1 MDPPPASNKSDRI
14 TFKGGLRGLLRQDVD
29 ADAVTALFTGVAKR
43 ASALA
48 TRALFLVKLLLLHKF
63 GAGEPLPQITH
74 TFMLDAL
81 KVVGRPSRRVRASAG
96 QDELAAFYDEHFRP
110 QLPAGDEPPSYEFLG
125 DALGYIARSLVAAVE
140 TNIEQHFVEYVEAY
154 VNACFDKRGTLAR
167 IEDERRQQQQSDPP
181 VRIDYEAEA
190 STFLN
195 LLRAIKTDL
204 LNVNREPR
212 HTPQDLHGWIDRER
226 GLVLPNKEDF
236 TRGLVAYDVACHPQ
250 DYLLPMLRMTRAM
263 ESMGA
268 RLRNVVPLRTTLV
281 PMHVTF
287 DTLTLVRLFH
297 ASGVFNHFEE
307 SKTKLEHDFAG
318 HKDDI
323 WSALF
328 QTDDARIFH
337 SHDYAFDHMIRT
349 DGVSCCVIH
358 ARRGLEGA
366 ARPKGK
372 RRRKRKKKKRT
383 EKYIDE
389 LTEAERASLQG
400 AAVVGIDPGINNLLF
415 CSMDTDD
422 GAVTYRYTQAQRRF
436 ETKARHYANVEHEAK
451 KSADIEGRSVVQW
464 ESTLSA
470 HNFKTVDVERFK
482 ACIRAKLAVYEKLGP
497 FYAERL
503 WRKMRLNGYWARGR
517 SERKMVADF
526 RAAFGAPPAV
536 VVGMGDWAQRGHCK
550 FKEPVKGKGLRD
562 VLRRAGYR
570 VLLVDEFR
578 TSIQCSSCQAPEA
591 VCSEFLRRSDEDAW
605 LDHGLLRCQS
615 CKRRWKRDA
624 NGAANMA
631 RLTRAALAHEARPAY
646 LSRQRPRR
654 RRRDADADDADQDN
668 ESPSP
673 GLRAAQ
679 RPRAGSVAMVN

>member
-1 MDPPPASNKSDRI
+1 MEPPPPSDKSDRI

-29 ADAVTALFTGVAKR
+29 ADAATALFTGAAKR
-43 ASALA
+43 ASALT
-48 TRALFLVKLLLLHKF
+48 TRALLLVKLFILHKF
-63 GAGEPLPQITH
+63 DAGAPLPQISYA
-74 TFMLDAL
+74 FMLDAL
-81 KVVGRPSRRVRASAG
+81 KVVGRPSRRGRAPAG
-96 QDELAAFYDEHFRP
+96 RGGLAAFYHEHFQP
-110 QLPAGDEPPSYEFLG
+110 LLPEGDERPSYEYLG
-125 DALGYIARSLVAAVE
+125 DALGYIAKSLVAAVE

-154 VNACFDKRGTLAR
+154 VNACFDKRGTLEQIR
-167 IEDERRQQQQSDPP
+167 SET
-181 VRIDYEAEA
+181 EA

-212 HTPQDLHGWIDRER
+212 HTPQDLHEWIDRER

-250 DYLLPMLRMTRAM
+250 DYLLPMLRITRAM
-263 ESMGA
+263 ESLGA
-268 RLRNVVPLRTTLV
+268 RLHSVVPLRTSLV

-287 DTLTLVRLFH
+287 DTRTLVRLFY
-297 ASGVFNHFEE
+297 ASGVFDHLSM
-307 SKTKLEHDFAG
+307 SKTELMRDFME

-323 WSALF
+323 GSALF
-328 QTDDARIFH
+328 QTDDARIFK

-349 DGVSCCVIH
+349 DGVSCCVIL
-358 ARRGLEGA
+358 ARRGLERA
-366 ARPKGK
+366 QWTAH
-372 RRRKRKKKKRT
+372 RKRKKKKRP

-389 LTEAERASLQG
+389 LTEAERAALKKDTR
-400 AAVVGIDPGINNLLF
+400 VVGIDPGINNLLF
-415 CSMDTDD
+415 CSTDD

-436 ETKARHYANVEHEAK
+436 ETKARHYANVEQEAK
-451 KSADIEGRSVVQW
+451 KSAAIEGRSVVEW

-470 HNFKTVDVERFK
+470 HNFKTVKVAAFEEG
-482 ACIRAKLAVYEKLGP
+482 IRAKLAVYGKLEP

-526 RAAFGAPPAV
+526 RAAFGAPSAV
-536 VVGMGDWAQRGHCK
+536 VVGMGDWEQRRHCK
-550 FKEPVKGKGLRD
+550 FKEPVKGKGFRAT
-562 VLRRAGYR
+562 LRRAGYR

-578 TSIQCSSCQAPEA
+578 TSIQCSSCQKPDAT
-591 VCSEFLRRSDEDAW
+591 CTKFLRRSDDENAW

-631 RLTRAALAHEARPAY
+631 RLTVAALAHQARPAY

-654 RRRDADADDADQDN
+654 RRRDADADDDDGQDN
-668 ESPSP
+668 E
-673 GLRAAQ
+673 
-679 RPRAGSVAMVN
+679 RPRPGPCVRGDGHL